1 MSSPESETRPDD
13 STDSETNDLGDF
25 DEFQNED
32 AETDDVDGES
42 NAHASAVAEQLADA
56 DDEDLEA
63 AGIDPDDV
71 GGRRTTI
78 EPAPEP
84 VDPLAD
90 DFQIGDPAID
100 TATGRS
106 VVIVDRAADRTDD
119 HSDAEGYDFLEN
131 YGNQRTRARAADP
144 VYTAVYVSSLQSKP
158 TKSYDFP
165 SSRLGRPEYE
175 NVEGVDRVYE
185 MVARDL
191 LERLFVA
198 GTEFDVDAIAT
209 DDGRGIVQRL
219 ALEAG
224 VGEDVVDEARELAEV
239 ETDFGGDG
247 DGE

>member
-1 MSSPESETRPDD
+1 MSSHESEERPDD
-13 STDSETNDLGDF
+13 SIDTETDDLGDF
-25 DEFQNED
+25 DEFQNDD
-32 AETDDVDGES
+32 ADVDDES
-42 NAHASAVAEQLADA
+42 NAHASAVAETLAKA

-63 AGIDPDDV
+63 AGIDPDDLDA
-71 GGRRTTI
+71 RRTTI
-78 EPAPEP
+78 ELAPEP

-119 HSDAEGYDFLEN
+119 HSEREGYDFLDN

-175 NVEGVDRVYE
+175 NVDGVDRVYE

-209 DDGRGIVQRL
+209 ADGRGVVQRL

-224 VGEDVVDEARELAEV
+224 VDEDVVDEARELADV
-239 ETDFGGDG
+239 ETDFGGKTD
-247 DGE
+247 DE